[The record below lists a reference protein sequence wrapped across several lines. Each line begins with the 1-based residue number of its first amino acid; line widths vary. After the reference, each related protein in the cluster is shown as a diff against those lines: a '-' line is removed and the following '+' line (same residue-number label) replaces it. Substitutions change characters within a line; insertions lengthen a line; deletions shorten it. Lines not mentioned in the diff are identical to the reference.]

1 MTPPAG
7 LFTFYG
13 LRGNLAPFR
22 RSESA
27 RDAEAEAILQRTRFS
42 RLSRF
47 RERADVWQRR
57 QTSVYGRGYR
67 QAGMGF
73 GPPATPDVIKQLL
86 IANLVVF
93 VAQQLRPGLTELFAV
108 RPIMVWREGY
118 LWQPLT
124 YMWLHGSFGHI
135 AMNLFSLWMFGSP
148 LALAWGAKRFLRY
161 YLVCG
166 VGAGIVIA
174 SWPFL
179 ALAVG
184 VSSTQALWSITL
196 GASGAIY
203 GVLLAYSLTWPDRTI
218 MLIFPPVAFRAIW
231 LIPGLFVMTLMMD
244 PGGNVSHVGHLGG
257 VLVGWLYLQRTGHT
271 GNPITIAQLKYR
283 WRRFRMRQRL
293 RAVREDEFEARRR
306 RDHDRTLH

>member
-1 MTPPAG
+1 V
-7 LFTFYG
+7 
-13 LRGNLAPFR
+13 
-22 RSESA
+22 S
-27 RDAEAEAILQRTRFS
+27 
-42 RLSRF
+42 
-47 RERADVWQRR
+47 QRR
-57 QTSVYGRGYR
+57 QTSVYGRGHR

-73 GPPATPDVIKQLL
+73 GPPATPDVVKQLL
-86 IANLVVF
+86 IANVVVF

-231 LIPGLFVMTLMMD
+231 LIPGLFIMTLMMD